1 MSVIDVLASGAR
13 KEAQNVKDFV
23 TTPKGV
29 FETADQIIRDARSTV
44 RDAASAVGM
53 PTLFGQRRLSGRRP
67 RLRGQSGSRMNFQ
80 RLRRLR
86 RVR

>member
-1 MSVIDVLASGAR
+1 MSVIDVVASGAR
-13 KEAQNVKDFV
+13 KEAQNIKDFV

-29 FETADQIIRDARSTV
+29 FETADQMIRDARSTV
-44 RDAASAVGM
+44 RGAASAAGV
-53 PTLFGQRRLSGRRP
+53 PTMFGQRRFAGRRP